1 VSVRRGKVELAT
13 ARTLRDLER
22 VSAAHDALS
31 ASALV
36 LARTLDEGAGMAAAA
51 VARELR
57 STLTALAEGGKAGD
71 ADPFA
76 DIAAVLSAPV
86 EYAPQ

>member
-1 VSVRRGKVELAT
+1 MRRGKVELAT
-13 ARTLRDLER
+13 ARTLRGLDA
-22 VSAAHDALS
+22 VSPAHEALS

-57 STLTALAEGGKAGD
+57 ATLAALTEGGQGGD
-71 ADPFA
+71 ADPLA
-76 DIAAVLSAPV
+76 ELTALLSAPV
-86 EYAPQ
+86 QHAP